1 MYLKLN
7 ILNTLTYDLKNVWG
21 LKDFETGK
29 QFSLLVPAMQLFRIQ
44 QLFYNFPLY
53 SSHTWTQI
61 NRASFKSFTS
71 IHFYHISNAVGK
83 TLDWLYLSDQM
94 NNIRNAFCRDALIIM
109 HPAFNHSSFVATQTV
124 GALYHLQS
132 RCFFLPCPIMFL
144 MSIQTTLPPPYSQ
157 TRKERH
163 KISQITKQQ
172 GKISAPHRSR
182 HKNTEFTAKLPG
194 VFSA

>member
-1 MYLKLN
+1 MYLKPN
-7 ILNTLTYDLKNVWG
+7 TLNTLTYDMKNVWG

-29 QFSLLVPAMQLFRIQ
+29 QFPLLVPVMQLFRIQ

-94 NNIRNAFCRDALIIM
+94 NNIRNAFCRDALIIIM

-124 GALYHLQS
+124 GTLYHLQS
-132 RCFFLPCPIMFL
+132 RCFFFPAPSRFWCRFKPLYPHHTPK
-144 MSIQTTLPPPYSQ
+144 QG
-157 TRKERH
+157 RKG
-163 KISQITKQQ
+163 TKYL
-172 GKISAPHRSR
+172 K
-182 HKNTEFTAKLPG
+182 
-194 VFSA
+194 